1 MRNRTKYI
9 LLLFSFAFLLFS
21 QKVHAQFEGGVKDSL
36 RVLCVKYDTC
46 GAQSDG
52 LVCIS
57 FTMECDTLKMPT
69 FMVGDSIVQFVSDI
83 NVEKINSVQFLYG
96 KTLTKK
102 LAKAFPTGLI
112 AVTLKDGEDYNTCQA
127 IPEGNNL
134 TRKALVTRISL
145 NDFNN
150 KNGEFSQKISELID
164 LCGTDDA
171 YFRQYKYLNMN
182 RATPILAIDSL
193 EKKALVQSFND
204 FRPGA
209 IADVIMYSSEEAQK
223 IIGDKGV
230 NGLVVAVI
238 DSKHTLAEALMSPVE
253 KLERTLNEMIVVNF
267 RSLLLREPMHIE

>member
-1 MRNRTKYI
+1 
-9 LLLFSFAFLLFS
+9 
-21 QKVHAQFEGGVKDSL
+21 
-36 RVLCVKYDTC
+36 
-46 GAQSDG
+46 
-52 LVCIS
+52 
-57 FTMECDTLKMPT
+57 
-69 FMVGDSIVQFVSDI
+69 MVGDSIVQFVSDI

-112 AVTLKDGEDYNTCQA
+112 AVTLRDGEDYNTCQA

-150 KNGEFSQKISELID
+150 KNGAFAQRINELID
-164 LCGTDDA
+164 LYGTDDA
-171 YFRQYKYLNMN
+171 YFRQFKYLNIN

-193 EKKALVQSFND
+193 EKKAFVQSFND

-230 NGLVVAVI
+230 NGLVLAVI
-238 DSKHTLAEALMSPVE
+238 DSQHTLAEALLNPVE